1 MIVQCRILVWVQM
14 LLLFLPPDV
23 LPSQASLEHQK
34 LPLQLEVLELRE
46 VLREEDPSGR
56 NHYIKVVLAEHD
68 IIQDVVSWNLAF
80 ISSIANI
87 PNTIVYTMPDNYE
100 SPVEQNEIL
109 FEGNVVSAELLI
121 LTARDSVDSVL
132 AVFSKTVEINDLGTR
147 VAWIGEQPSYLRVH
161 TGTLESVYVTSEV
174 VCFKEDSPC
183 YFPQQDD
190 QPLPSEVQ
198 RCINV
203 TATDN
208 SSFLQC
214 DDVISQYQEMTEDPE
229 LLLQDLKTLEITGIS
244 SALVL
249 EVVLASVDDGSILE
263 VLPCPETEEGKGTCN
278 VITDLTNRREVY
290 NLLVLLDDTG
300 YVEESKIILFAVY
313 KIKVKQLRE
322 DALCVVWGDGNSD
335 NYIVSVNTTDLDV
348 MVDCLLPDDEADAG
362 MCQAHI
368 ISPDLARDS
377 SVVVSVRKALG
388 KNTVAVNEVFTDDFP
403 EASTVSRMMQVVED
417 GATAT
422 IVRVRAVVEDIITAG
437 LVRHPGIPP
446 TTTIIEEYYVGD
458 VNHTDDNYI
467 FKFSKDV
474 LKPGESSKF
483 LTIGYKKDGNVGI
496 VGAAFVT
503 PKVIDVNLA
512 RVGNTEGP
520 LRVATSNEYSLIIA
534 DNPDWTCSSDASP
547 CFLPEALVLP
557 DQVPVCLPLDNA
569 ASEDNTQVLQCQLNP
584 VTPFQAVS
592 TAKLTLSEHTK
603 LQVDASYSSNTIIV
617 EVEVVS
623 DSPILSEHCGPFSPC
638 QFECISFPSV
648 FHVLLVGLGVNNMV
662 VESTLIPFQDLN
674 VTARQL
680 MKDILEVWWSS
691 PIQETYTVTIRPAT
705 PSPKDSEAIAPTRVT
720 CSPETLSCKA
730 HFMSLPARSYTIL
743 VQKEGDDTAV
753 VAENTQIDS
762 SFLPP
767 SVSEIIRVIRIS
779 ETTTGVSLKA
789 PLEGNPTVQLSVV
802 IEGDEIQEVSSEAG
816 QMDSHSLATYQF
828 SHQDPVFITRVTTK
842 FLLVAR
848 QAENLVSV
856 GQAYLTLQDLDD
868 SIAWVGAQA
877 EETSASLRVDS
888 VSIPDLSTDSMVCL
902 ENSTICYYLE
912 VGGKMQSLVWC
923 REVSNTA
930 PEGPDTIEQCD
941 EEITDF
947 MGFSIMPVVQIEG
960 DVLKVGLEASSSR
973 NSFEVLAYD
982 RDDTST
988 LYSSPQ
994 HCDINSTTHICTQA
1008 VKIPRG
1014 RSQMKVLVVELGE
1027 DKAVN
1032 ESAVIFVL
1040 PSHGTEVWVIILSAF
1055 GFIFVIALISYAIII
1070 TAKKMKPYHEGIRNR
1085 GYMESPA
1092 EGVIR
1097 APMPGEEKYDEWG
1110 SRRLGHFPPNTLRY
1124 PYTVS

>member
-300 YVEESKIILFAVY
+300 YVEESKIILFA
-313 KIKVKQLRE
+313 
-322 DALCVVWGDGNSD
+322 
-335 NYIVSVNTTDLDV
+335 
-348 MVDCLLPDDEADAG
+348 
-362 MCQAHI
+362 
-368 ISPDLARDS
+368 
-377 SVVVSVRKALG
+377 
-388 KNTVAVNEVFTDDFP
+388 DDFP

-1097 APMPGEEKYDEWG
+1097 APMPGEQEKYDEWG